1 MHAEIHHENSLTV
14 VKSCVFF
21 LCHWSKA
28 LQSEVARRL
37 EKRLFAPNE
46 RLVPPGAPARLFIVK
61 HGRIDV
67 FMTRFAGPQ
76 ERGCGQERR
85 KLLKVIASA
94 GRAEV
99 SDNVYGYT
107 AAFSNR
113 GVRLEAVAAE
123 FTSTYSVAAEE
134 FLAAVRRN
142 AHDFEYFH
150 EVKSRIDQ
158 GAFSEQWEAPA
169 INNIREHFAP
179 SKIVVIKKYRSNI

>member
-1 MHAEIHHENSLTV
+1 M
-14 VKSCVFF
+14 
-21 LCHWSKA
+21 
-28 LQSEVARRL
+28 
-37 EKRLFAPNE
+37 
-46 RLVPPGAPARLFIVK
+46 K

-76 ERGCGQERR
+76 ERLSCGHDRR

-134 FLAAVRRN
+134 FLAAVRRT
-142 AHDFEYFH
+142 ASDFEYFH

-179 SKIVVIKKYRSNI
+179 SKIVLIKKHRKKMERAFNNRKGFIRRPKGKKSKLIQNLINRMVDF